1 MTGGIIVDF
10 LWFPIGT
17 DSFLYSFFSTICYR
31 LEHQKWGKKFPVVMN
46 ELYSGSLSCNSIK
59 TCRREI
65 ETIEKKFKR
74 LSSSAVVWSLENLD
88 EKPPWGEDISGDIT
102 NLAEY
107 FITCDGKNLFDV
119 LKAAL
124 KEAEVEQVDVRIEKV

>member
-1 MTGGIIVDF
+1 MTVGIIVDF

-31 LEHQKWGKKFPVVMN
+31 LEH
-46 ELYSGSLSCNSIK
+46 L
-59 TCRREI
+59 
-65 ETIEKKFKR
+65 
-74 LSSSAVVWSLENLD
+74 
-88 EKPPWGEDISGDIT
+88 T